1 MTTPD
6 ERTRAIVDTRRLLR
20 ELTSAEATPAVPDY
34 IRDQAR
40 ALLRHYPGN
49 SELRLAS
56 MALLHLFVAASSLA
70 DVGGAACGAEL
81 LASEPLGEALLS
93 MPEGPDLDLPE
104 RT

>member
-1 MTTPD
+1 MTRPE

-20 ELTSAEATPAVPDY
+20 ELTSTEATTAVPDY

-56 MALLHLFVAASSLA
+56 MALPHLFVAVSSLA
-70 DVGGAACGAEL
+70 DVGGSARAVGSP
-81 LASEPLGEALLS
+81 ASDPLGAALLS
-93 MPEGPDLDLPE
+93 RPEGPDLDLPE
-104 RT
+104 RK